1 MQRRKSFKIMML
13 TAVNIAMLILLADF
27 CGVKSYA
34 INLGENGEKIS
45 VLQKCLADKG
55 YYSGE
60 INGLLDFG
68 TRKAVK
74 NFKKQHSINDD
85 DDYRLF
91 SALGIY
97 KCGYECFGA
106 DVEILARHLKINGI
120 IGYHN
125 MVEVCEKIIERA
137 ESTSLFSEIISAS
150 ENTDKIINAKPD
162 SEQYSAAFHV
172 LNRHKKYAPA
182 P

>member
-1 MQRRKSFKIMML
+1 MQKTKSFKIL
-13 TAVNIAMLILLADF
+13 LLIVINIAILILLADF
-27 CGVKSYA
+27 CTLRSYA

-45 VLQKCLADKG
+45 VIQKCLAEKG
-55 YYSGE
+55 FYSGE
-60 INGLLDFG
+60 INGLFDFR

-74 NFKKQHSINDD
+74 NFRKQNNIAED

-97 KCGYECFGA
+97 SGGYECFGA
-106 DVEILARHLKINGI
+106 DVEILAKHLKINGI

-125 MVEVCEKIIERA
+125 MIDVCEEMIKKA
-137 ESTSLFSEIISAS
+137 ENTSLFSEIVSSAES
-150 ENTDKIINAKPD
+150 ADKIINAKPD
-162 SEQYSAAFHV
+162 SEQYSAAFHA
-172 LNRHKKYAPA
+172 LNRHKNQSPA